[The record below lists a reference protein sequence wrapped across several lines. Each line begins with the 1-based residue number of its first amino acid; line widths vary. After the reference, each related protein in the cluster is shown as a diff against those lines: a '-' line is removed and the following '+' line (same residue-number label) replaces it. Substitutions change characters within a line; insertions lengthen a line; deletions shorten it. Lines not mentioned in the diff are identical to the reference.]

1 MEVNQA
7 KNLLMHPKSAEHLE
21 KVLASIEKNK
31 REINLKTSSMLKI
44 VNKIIAYEYVVNNFI
59 INEEYVELLRAD
71 NDGVWCKYKNKE
83 NKDEYVKV
91 WYTSANPDLRKI
103 FFGGK

>member
-1 MEVNQA
+1 MEIKQ
-7 KNLLMHPKSAEHLE
+7 AEHLLMKPKSTE
-21 KVLASIEKNK
+21 HLKKILASIENNK

-44 VNKIIAYEYVVNNFI
+44 VNKIIAYEYVVNQFV
-59 INEEYVELLRAD
+59 INEDTVELLRAD
-71 NDGVWCKYKNKE
+71 NDGVWCKYKNKD
-83 NKDEYVKV
+83 NNYEYVKV